1 MTALVLWIIVK
12 VLFWIGVGAVA
23 LYFLFFTDDG
33 RELLKWIAGIGAALG
48 IGALIFVIIGAGIVW
63 ILYEILLMFL

>member
-1 MTALVLWIIVK
+1 MSAVIIWIILK

-23 LYFLFFTDDG
+23 LYFLFFTEDG

-48 IGALIFVIIGAGIVW
+48 IGALIFVLIGAGIIW
-63 ILYEILLMFL
+63 ILYKILMMFL

>member
-1 MTALVLWIIVK
+1 MTAVVLWIIVK

-48 IGALIFVIIGAGIVW
+48 IGALIFVLIGAGIVW

>member
-1 MTALVLWIIVK
+1 MTAVVIWIILK

-48 IGALIFVIIGAGIVW
+48 IGALIFVLIGAGIVW

>member
-1 MTALVLWIIVK
+1 MTAVVIWIILK

-48 IGALIFVIIGAGIVW
+48 IGALIFVFIGAAIVW
-63 ILYEILLMFL
+63 ILYKILIMFL

>member
-1 MTALVLWIIVK
+1 MSAVIIWIILK

-23 LYFLFFTDDG
+23 LYFLFFTEDG

-48 IGALIFVIIGAGIVW
+48 IGALIFVLIGAGIAW
-63 ILYEILLMFL
+63 ILYKILMMFL

>member
-48 IGALIFVIIGAGIVW
+48 IGALIFVLIGAGIVW

>member
-1 MTALVLWIIVK
+1 MSAVIIWIILK

-23 LYFLFFTDDG
+23 IYFLFFTEDG

-48 IGALIFVIIGAGIVW
+48 IGALIFVFIGAGIVW
-63 ILYEILLMFL
+63 ILYKILMMFL

>member
-1 MTALVLWIIVK
+1 MTAVVLWIIVK

-48 IGALIFVIIGAGIVW
+48 IGALIFVLIGAGIVW
-63 ILYEILLMFL
+63 ILYKILTMFL

>member
-1 MTALVLWIIVK
+1 MTAVVLWIIVK

-48 IGALIFVIIGAGIVW
+48 IGALIFVLIGAGIVW
-63 ILYEILLMFL
+63 ILYKILMMFL

>member
-1 MTALVLWIIVK
+1 MSAVVIWIILK

-23 LYFLFFTDDG
+23 LYFLFFTEDG

-48 IGALIFVIIGAGIVW
+48 IGALIFVLIGAGIVW
-63 ILYEILLMFL
+63 ILYKILMMFL

>member
-1 MTALVLWIIVK
+1 MSAVIIWIILK

-23 LYFLFFTDDG
+23 LYFLFFTEDG

-48 IGALIFVIIGAGIVW
+48 IGALIFVLIGAGIVW
-63 ILYEILLMFL
+63 ILYKILMMFL

>member
-1 MTALVLWIIVK
+1 MSAVIVWIILK

-23 LYFLFFTDDG
+23 LYFLFFTEDG

-48 IGALIFVIIGAGIVW
+48 IGALIFVLIGAGIVW
-63 ILYEILLMFL
+63 ILYKILMMFL

>member
-1 MTALVLWIIVK
+1 MSAVIIWIILK

-23 LYFLFFTDDG
+23 LYFLFFTEDG

-48 IGALIFVIIGAGIVW
+48 IGALIFVLIGAGIIW
-63 ILYEILLMFL
+63 ILYNLH